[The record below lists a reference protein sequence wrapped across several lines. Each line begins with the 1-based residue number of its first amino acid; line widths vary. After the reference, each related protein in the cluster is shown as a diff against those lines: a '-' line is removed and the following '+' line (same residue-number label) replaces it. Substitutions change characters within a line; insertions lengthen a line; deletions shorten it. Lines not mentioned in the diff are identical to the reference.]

1 MPMMNTQEPVDL
13 RIRRTHK
20 LLWEA
25 LLTLMTQQ
33 KFETISVKNICDQA
47 MVHRTTFYKHYTDK
61 YDLLT
66 RGIQLMHELLLSEL
80 ERTAEDASAYIRFF
94 EFVALHERFYRVML
108 GGSGVQSYQTQ
119 LRNYFAEAI
128 AADMQKSE
136 KVGQTL
142 SIPQSLQAHFYAGAI
157 VSTLTWWLSTD
168 LPYSAQQMGQY
179 LRSLLGN
186 ASKIEKG

>member
-1 MPMMNTQEPVDL
+1 MNTQEPVDL

-33 KFETISVKNICDQA
+33 KFETISVKDICDQA

-66 RGIQLMHELLLSEL
+66 RGIQHMHELLLSEL

-136 KVGQTL
+136 NVGQTL
-142 SIPQSLQAHFYAGAI
+142 PIPQALQAHFYAGAI

-168 LPYSAQQMGQY
+168 LPYSAQQMGHH
-179 LRSLLGN
+179 LRSLLGK
-186 ASKIEKG
+186 APQTEKR